1 MSNPS
6 LCALLSKWLG
16 TEAWIRNADL
26 LAGLRDHV
34 DDSDFRQEWKMVN
47 FLRLF
52 FVFELSLDREE
63 QDRIC
68 PHIPFCSF
76 DIVG

>member
-26 LAGLRDHV
+26 LAGLRDHI
-34 DDSDFRQEWKMVN
+34 DNTDFRQEWKMVI
-47 FLRLF
+47 FVGLF
-52 FVFELSLDREE
+52 FVCEFSSDLEN
-63 QDRIC
+63 
-68 PHIPFCSF
+68 
-76 DIVG
+76 

>member
-6 LCALLSKWLG
+6 LCALLSKRLG

-34 DDSDFRQEWKMVN
+34 DDGDFRQEWKMVN

-52 FVFELSLDREE
+52 FVCEFSLDWEE

-68 PHIPFCSF
+68 PNIPYCSF